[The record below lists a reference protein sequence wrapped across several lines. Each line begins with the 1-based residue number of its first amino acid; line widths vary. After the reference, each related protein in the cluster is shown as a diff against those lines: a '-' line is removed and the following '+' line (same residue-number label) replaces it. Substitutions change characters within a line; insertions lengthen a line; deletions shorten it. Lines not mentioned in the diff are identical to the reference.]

1 MPSGDA
7 ASTVGSSAWFRARRR
22 DLGLTQRKLA
32 DRLSVSQQA
41 VGRWETSGVPKRRLS
56 EVIEVVEEI
65 TAEQS
70 QEEEP
75 FAQVIHLTGLPAA
88 EAGALPAD
96 QRDQAVVQ
104 VIVEALAQMLADD
117 SLPVAVRVQVAN
129 NLGSWTGLGD
139 WNPIR

>member
-1 MPSGDA
+1 M
-7 ASTVGSSAWFRARRR
+7 
-22 DLGLTQRKLA
+22 
-32 DRLSVSQQA
+32 
-41 VGRWETSGVPKRRLS
+41 PKRRLS

-70 QEEEP
+70 LEEP
-75 FAQVIHLTGLPAA
+75 SAQVIHLSGLPAA
-88 EAGALPAD
+88 EPGALPAD
-96 QRDQAVVQ
+96 QPDQAVVQ

-129 NLGSWTGLGD
+129 NLGSWTGVGD